1 MTSLPPFGVN
11 PRRPSGPSPRRG
23 GFPGF
28 HVGRVGHDEE
38 VVPAEG
44 RLLKAL
50 TAASSFE
57 HASETARLEK
67 DLPQISSM
75 TRPTLAVETPATTI
89 FAIVVISAA
98 SLRW

>member
-1 MTSLPPFGVN
+1 M
-11 PRRPSGPSPRRG
+11 
-23 GFPGF
+23 
-28 HVGRVGHDEE
+28 
-38 VVPAEG
+38 
-44 RLLKAL
+44 

-57 HASETARLEK
+57 HASETACLEK